1 TEATAG
7 FLMLLTIAFV
17 TQHIRGRWAPL
28 WLIISLVSGCLLA
41 LTRPN
46 FLFLPILLAL
56 YFGWW
61 LPERYDGLAWLRS
74 AVLVSLPFVIVM
86 GTWKTYQSISA
97 YHFALT
103 PDAFEDPILRQ
114 SLREHLARNPND
126 HHAIYNLVPTLM
138 KRWNA
143 SWQETGQRL
152 SEEARKAIRRRPDV
166 FLMSVVG
173 GVKAYFFY
181 AGISWGSW
189 RGAAA
194 LGSALLN
201 LFGLLAMLRK
211 EAPPSLRFAL
221 TITLLNALA
230 CSVVIGVHAEQARY
244 AFPTEPLLTIAAV
257 WMLWS
262 LVGQKFFIRG

>member
-1 TEATAG
+1 MLGSLLAVGWRPAWLFFERCILTEAMAG

-17 TQHIRGRWAPL
+17 TQAHRSRWSPL
-28 WLIISLVSGCLLA
+28 WLIISLVSSYLLA

-46 FLFLPILLAL
+46 FLFLPVLLAL
-56 YFGWW
+56 YFGWH
-61 LPERYDGLAWLRS
+61 LPERYNRLAWLRT
-74 AVLVSLPFVIVM
+74 AVLVSLPFVIVV
-86 GTWKTYQSISA
+86 GTWKIYQSIST

-138 KRWNA
+138 KQWNA

-152 SEEARKAIRRRPDV
+152 SEETRKALRRRPNI
-166 FLMSVVG
+166 FLKSVVG
-173 GVKAYFFY
+173 GVKEYFFY

-194 LGSALLN
+194 LGLLLLN
-201 LFGLLAMLRK
+201 L
-211 EAPPSLRFAL
+211 S
-221 TITLLNALA
+221 A
-230 CSVVIGVHAEQARY
+230 C
-244 AFPTEPLLTIAAV
+244 
-257 WMLWS
+257 W
-262 LVGQKFFIRG
+262 